1 MCQEAY
7 YCTNAIEFK
16 PLWSQTILLFLF
28 FMEIFIPVLL
38 IEIHL
43 WGSYSLIYQ
52 IFSSSM
58 VTDNTDRENIWGQSL
73 GTLASD
79 KFTLS
84 SVLDFEVY
92 IVIEKSVT
100 LMLLA
105 PYTVSHNVIIKN
117 NLTSKE
123 YFQFFKKVWF

>member
-1 MCQEAY
+1 
-7 YCTNAIEFK
+7 
-16 PLWSQTILLFLF
+16 
-28 FMEIFIPVLL
+28 
-38 IEIHL
+38 
-43 WGSYSLIYQ
+43 
-52 IFSSSM
+52 M